1 MIDAKEQPPMTTHP
15 GREAQNDEDAVAV
28 FRDRLRQVIARS
40 GRSQTGFAEHVGI
53 DRSTLS
59 QILSPGNRRL
69 PRVDTLLEIAK
80 SEQVSV
86 DWLLGLSHHGAL
98 APAILRQEVEIAP
111 GSKSRSDERLAE
123 WHREAAGYKIR
134 YVPAGLPD
142 LLRTDDVIDFE
153 FQQSATLAEQRRYAS
168 RARLDY
174 QRRPETDMEAC
185 SPIQSLEQFAQGHG
199 IWHGLPLSLR
209 RRQLEQMLELTDE
222 LYPTFRWFLYD
233 GRRRYCAPMTVF
245 GPLRAALYLG
255 GMFLVLTGRD
265 HVRSLTEHFDSILRI
280 AVVQPHEIGREL
292 ERQLSRL

>member
-1 MIDAKEQPPMTTHP
+1 MTASRQHP
-15 GREAQNDEDAVAV
+15 AASDDAVAV

-59 QILSPGNRRL
+59 QILSSTNRRL
-69 PRVDTLLEIAK
+69 PRVDTLLAIAQA
-80 SEQVSV
+80 EHVSV
-86 DWLLGLSHHGAL
+86 DWLVGLSHHGAL
-98 APAILRQEVEIAP
+98 APDILRQEVEIAA
-111 GSKSRSDERLAE
+111 GSRSRSDERLAE

-142 LLRTDDVIDFE
+142 LLRTDEVIDFE

-185 SPIQSLEQFAQGHG
+185 SPMQSLEQFARGQGV
-199 IWHGLPLSLR
+199 WQGLPLTVR
-209 RRQLEQMLELTDE
+209 RRQLERMAELTDE

-233 GRRRYCAPMTVF
+233 GRRRYSAPLTIF
-245 GPLRAALYLG
+245 GPLRAALYVG
-255 GMFLVLTGRD
+255 GMFLVLTGRE
-265 HVRSLTEHFDSILRI
+265 HVRSLTEHFDAIIRI
-280 AVVQPHEIGREL
+280 AVVQPHEVGREL
-292 ERQLSRL
+292 ERLLSTT